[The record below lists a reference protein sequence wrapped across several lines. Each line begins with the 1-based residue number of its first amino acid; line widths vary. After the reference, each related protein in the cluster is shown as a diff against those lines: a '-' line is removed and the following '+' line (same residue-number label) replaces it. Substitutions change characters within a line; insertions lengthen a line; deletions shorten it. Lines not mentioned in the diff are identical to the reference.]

1 MKLKPFI
8 SSGYIA
14 AFLFGKQK
22 ELLFFII
29 WHCKNLS
36 DPAVNISH
44 CGKNNFVIV
53 LWIREVNSQRIL
65 ASGIFLGNDVE
76 IIDLMRT
83 V

>member
-1 MKLKPFI
+1 MFFLI
-8 SSGYIA
+8 S
-14 AFLFGKQK
+14 
-22 ELLFFII
+22 

-53 LWIREVNSQRIL
+53 LRIREVNSRRIL
-65 ASGIFLGNDVE
+65 ASGIFLGDDVE